1 MLVANDGGSGKGTF
15 DVNDTIQLILSER
28 TDRDGLPELMTFEQV
43 NSVISLNQRIDIDYF
58 GR

>member
-1 MLVANDGGSGKGTF
+1 MLVANDGGSGKDTF